1 MSAAGFRTSYQD
13 ICLRDIRH
21 IYSGFP
27 PTRFVFRCQISPGG
41 ITIQDRIRE
50 RHTRVRVPKWPPR
63 CFEYVRD
70 YDVIL
75 PTAPAFRRVTH
86 SEIKE
91 LVCRLY
97 NGSRNQKLNKNNHV
111 DEPVLTNGGN
121 TGLTGLPVY
130 TRSGQKSAKKKPNSF
145 SAPVLRKENGKP
157 LGKN

>member
-27 PTRFVFRCQISPGG
+27 PTRIVSRCQISPGG
-41 ITIQDRIRE
+41 ISIQDRIRE
-50 RHTRVRVPKWPPR
+50 RHTRVRAPKWPPR
-63 CFEYVRD
+63 CFEYVRE

-75 PTAPAFRRVTH
+75 PTAPAFRRITQ
-86 SEIKE
+86 SEVKE

-97 NGSRNQKLNKNNHV
+97 NDSRKQKLSKNNHV
-111 DEPVLTNGGN
+111 DEAVSTNGGN
-121 TGLTGLPVY
+121 TGRTGSPVSA
-130 TRSGQKSAKKKPNSF
+130 RSGKKSAKKKLVSF
-145 SAPVLRKENGKP
+145 SASVVGKENGKP